1 MVPTS
6 KLRIAFTKDWLTSYG
21 GSEEQLYQLHLLY
34 PDAPIFTTVYD
45 ERRLPQFAGADIR
58 TMRVPAFMRKG
69 RRFEKLAPFMPRYF
83 RSLDMSEFDVVVSV
97 TSGFAKGIRTGSKTK
112 HICICNTPLRI
123 AWKFGGDDRGLASR
137 ILGRM
142 LRRFD
147 YESSKDVDLFLANS
161 HNVAA
166 RIKQVYG
173 RDSKVVYPPVNTQRY
188 VSPRATKTTGF
199 VTISRLVA
207 YKRIDI
213 AVEACTALHLPL
225 IVAGEGPEKERLQA
239 MAGPTITFAGFVDEV
254 KKVQLCSEAKAFIF
268 AADEDFGIAPVEA
281 MAAGCPVIAYR
292 SGGAL
297 ETVRDGVSGTFFA
310 EQTAASLQEA
320 LRNFSE
326 TDYKK
331 EKIVAH
337 AALFDVRHFIDSI
350 QKEISN
356 ALSPG
361 FNRL

>member
-1 MVPTS
+1 M
-6 KLRIAFTKDWLTSYG
+6 
-21 GSEEQLYQLHLLY
+21 Y

-45 ERRLPQFAGADIR
+45 EKRLPQFKGADIR

-83 RSLDMSEFDVVVSV
+83 RSLNMAEFDVVVSV
-97 TSGFAKGIRTGSKTK
+97 TSGFAKGIRTGETTQ

-137 ILGRM
+137 ILGRL

-173 RDSKVVYPPVNTQRY
+173 RDSKVVYPPVHTQQY
-188 VSPRATKTTGF
+188 AISGVAKTANF

-213 AVEACTALHLPL
+213 AVEACTALNLPL
-225 IVAGEGPEKERLQA
+225 IVAGEGPERERLQA
-239 MAGPTITFAGFVDEV
+239 MAGPTITFVGFVDELE
-254 KKVQLCSEAKAFIF
+254 KAKLCSGARAFIF

-281 MAAGCPVIAYR
+281 MAAGCPVIAYH

-297 ETVRDGVSGTFFA
+297 ETVKDGVSGAFFP
-310 EQTAASLQEA
+310 EQTAESLQKA
-320 LRNFSE
+320 LQDFSE

-331 EKIVAH
+331 DKIVAQ
-337 AALFDVRHFIDSI
+337 AALFDVRCFTDAI
-350 QKEISN
+350 QKEIHD

-361 FNRL
+361 FRRL